1 MASAS
6 TLNHYSNH
14 SSSVSP
20 TTIQLDEERK
30 ARLARLKVG
39 NMTYD
44 DVIGHLLMGIDEEE
58 FRRRVL
64 RWEAEFAK
72 RVRGNPRNKRLL

>member
-1 MASAS
+1 MP
-6 TLNHYSNH
+6 
-14 SSSVSP
+14 P

-64 RWEAEFAK
+64 EWESKLA
-72 RVRGNPRNKRLL
+72 RRIRGNPKNKRVF